1 MPLNFGQSL
10 HHVIFLPPQIFDKG
24 LYLFIYLFIYSS
36 TKIFQFLEGSLQQN
50 YITADPSPRPPSP
63 IYVLYSFRKALWVI
77 YFTAHRAQLTLSITF
92 LLKES
97 AETWSLV
104 EDKAEL
110 YQKVWSRSRNSPF
123 LCFQTLKFMI
133 QNRTICCNFSQSS
146 PVSIVF
152 F

>member
-10 HHVIFLPPQIFDKG
+10 HHMIFLPPQIFDKG
-24 LYLFIYLFIYSS
+24 LYLFIYLFIHLLRFSNFWNGHCSRTTLLQARNSPIHSS
-36 TKIFQFLEGSLQQN
+36 MSPTLFEKHCGLF
-50 YITADPSPRPPSP
+50 TSPRIERSW
-63 IYVLYSFRKALWVI
+63 L
-77 YFTAHRAQLTLSITF
+77 LSITF